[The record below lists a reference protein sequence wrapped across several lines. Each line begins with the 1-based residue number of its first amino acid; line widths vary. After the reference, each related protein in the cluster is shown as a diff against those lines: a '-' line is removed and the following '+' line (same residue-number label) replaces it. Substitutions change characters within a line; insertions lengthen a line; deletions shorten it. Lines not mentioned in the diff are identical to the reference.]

1 MAKLNAEVDTVTAAR
16 YRVESYPT
24 ILVLK
29 PDGTEIDRLAGYYR
43 APEFIGLVDD
53 YLAGRNTLASLIAA
67 ESTLGQDPR
76 FVARLADRYFEHG
89 LYPEAR
95 SRYERMLHLDPKNQ
109 TDLVDDALTSLAR
122 LGRKSKDYPTERK
135 YAQMVLDRFPE
146 SDQAKTALLQLAD
159 SYKRQESW
167 TRAHEVYLDYT
178 KKYPGDEDTPWAKEQ
193 ADTMS
198 ARAERT
204 LGKRG
209 A

>member
-16 YRVESYPT
+16 YRVTAYPT

-43 APEFIGLVDD
+43 APEYMGLVED
-53 YLAGRNTLASLIAA
+53 YLAGRNTLAALIDS

-76 FVARLADRYFEHG
+76 FVARLADRYHEHG
-89 LYPEAR
+89 LNPEAR
-95 SRYERMLHLDPKNQ
+95 SRYERMLQLDPKNQ
-109 TDLVDDALTSLAR
+109 SDLVDNALTSLGYMSRHA
-122 LGRKSKDYPTERK
+122 KDYPGERK

-178 KKYPGDEDTPWAKEQ
+178 KKYPGDEDTPWAKSRP
-193 ADTMS
+193 TP
-198 ARAERT
+198 
-204 LGKRG
+204 
-209 A
+209 